1 MKGPPQV
8 SRNVGVSDHDNC
20 RNGVKAIVSEAAAM
34 TRSAL
39 VRELS
44 IGPQEKLIKAIEQ
57 ITRAQYKILLVTD
70 ADGRLLGVLTDYD
83 IRQAILNRSAL
94 DVSIGDV
101 IGHNPVVAQVGASD
115 SDIVALIQST
125 RCLQIPVLDADGR
138 PVDIRF
144 KDEFVQ
150 LRERSDDRVAVV
162 MAGGLGTRLRPMT
175 EHVPKPLLDVGG
187 RPILFI
193 LLDQLISEGFN
204 KIYVTLFYKSDM
216 IADRIQDT
224 ARYRNL
230 VDVLIESEPLGTG
243 GSLSLLPSRPAE
255 PFLLI
260 NADLLTEVPL
270 RDMLEFHRRQRNVVT
285 LALKRESFAVPYG
298 VAEVKDGQ
306 IVALR
311 EKPEISLDVSTGVYI
326 VAPSVLD
333 RVRPG
338 VRFDMPQMI
347 NELLADGQ
355 RVGSFPVHEF
365 WLDVGTH
372 RQYNEAQIRFTGGAP
387 VER

>member
-1 MKGPPQV
+1 
-8 SRNVGVSDHDNC
+8 
-20 RNGVKAIVSEAAAM
+20 M

-57 ITRAQYKILLVTD
+57 ITRAQHKILLVTG

-101 IGHNPVVAQVGASD
+101 IGHNPVVVQVGASD

-150 LRERSDDRVAVV
+150 LRERSEERVAVV

-204 KIYVTLFYKSDM
+204 KIYVTLFYKSEM

-224 ARYRNL
+224 ARYRNY
-230 VDVLIESEPLGTG
+230 VDVLIENEPLGTG
-243 GSLSLLPSRPAE
+243 GSLSLLPSRPEE

-260 NADLLTEVPL
+260 NADLLTDVPL
-270 RDMLEFHRRQRNVVT
+270 RDMLEFHRRQHNVVT
-285 LALKRESFAVPYG
+285 LALKRESFSVPYG

-333 RVRPG
+333 RIRPG
-338 VRFDMPQMI
+338 VRFDMPQLI